1 MTWRDFPGLEGL
13 YQYSDDGKVRAFPTP
28 QQPDFAD
35 EWRRAREAQI
45 FTEELLDAFLYQV
58 NDSFTTMQSSSSAKD
73 SRERAPGEDYSY
85 LRPAPEPTRQPRL
98 IGLYSPSPGC
108 GKTTVAKALAP
119 YGYERISFAQPLR
132 DMLTPFLAALDYPA
146 TALTSPIHKDTP
158 IRELGISPRDLM
170 RTLGTEWGRTC
181 VNPDTWLILAGRS
194 IDRIHLA
201 DGYVV
206 IDDVRFPNEANFI
219 LKRGGRLWKIERR
232 NAVPASGHTSDT
244 SMADWDDFDEVI
256 YNDGSLQCLI
266 DDVASLIRYP

>member
-1 MTWRDFPGLEGL
+1 MKLLDSLEGPPDGGKKAL
-13 YQYSDDGKVRAFPTP
+13 ATWFAQYLSFPLLS
-28 QQPDFAD
+28 QLDFAPTYMTKPD
-35 EWRRAREAQI
+35 PTSPEMTYPSRIAP
-45 FTEELLDAFLYQV
+45 
-58 NDSFTTMQSSSSAKD
+58 AKD

-85 LRPAPEPTRQPRL
+85 LRPAPEPKGQPRL

-146 TALTSPIHKDTP
+146 TALTSPIHKETP

-201 DGYVV
+201 GGYVV

-219 LKRGGRLWKIERR
+219 LKRGGKLWKIERQD
-232 NAVPASGHTSDT
+232 AVPASGHASDT
-244 SMADWDDFDEVI
+244 SMADWSDFDVVI
-256 YNDGSLQCLI
+256 HNNCSLKWLI
-266 DDVASLIRYP
+266 HDVASLIRYP